1 MAESSTLK
9 VMHLRVVIPFAFLV
23 GASVAIACGSDSSD
37 NGFGSSGG
45 TSGTSGASS
54 GASGSGGFGTSGSSG
69 DGGTS
74 GSSGDGAACNAPV
87 DMFIMFDR
95 SGSMG
100 NDCKLGD
107 TTASKWCRSINAV
120 SGYFKSTGS
129 TDQAAA
135 LQFFPLDTQTDAL
148 CTTGDKYNVAALPAA
163 DYTTLPSA
171 SFDALLNST
180 SPSTGGTGAGT
191 PTEAAIRGLTRFT
204 AANRRTGRVTI
215 GILIT
220 DGDPNGC
227 NEKLTDLSDLLDAHF
242 KATTI
247 RTYVIGMQGATFG
260 NLEKIALGGNSP
272 THPDAVGTITD
283 ACGNGAGPCRHW
295 NVGDGD
301 PAVFTAALAAIQQSA
316 DGCKPGGGTV
326 NPPK

>member
-1 MAESSTLK
+1 MQ
-9 VMHLRVVIPFAFLV
+9 LRFVVPFVLGL
-23 GASVAIACGSDSSD
+23 GASVAIACGSSGDDS
-37 NGFGSSGG
+37 GFGDGSSGSSGG
-45 TSGTSGASS
+45 AS

-69 DGGTS
+69 EGGAS
-74 GSSGDGAACNAPV
+74 SSGDGAACNAPV

-107 TTASKWCRSINAV
+107 TTKSKWCRSINAL
-120 SGYFKSTGS
+120 SGYLKSTGS

-135 LQFFPLDTQTDAL
+135 IQFFPLDNHADAL
-148 CTTGDKYNVAALPAA
+148 CASGDRYKVPALPAA
-163 DYTTLPSA
+163 DYQTLPSTA
-171 SFDALLNST
+171 FDALLDST
-180 SPSTGGTGAGT
+180 SPSNSGGT
-191 PTEAAIRGLTRFT
+191 PTEAAIRGITSFT
-204 AANRRTGRVTI
+204 AANRRPGRVTI

-227 NEKLTDLSDLLDAHF
+227 NENLTALSDLLDAHF

-247 RTYVIGMQGATFG
+247 RTYVIGMQGATFT
-260 NLEKIALGGNSP
+260 NLEKIAVGGNSP
-272 THPDAVGTITD
+272 THPDAVGGITD